1 MYQFFDRSIQLFSL
15 TRLYS
20 NSFLKDSDFLSES
33 VCLTLSRDN
42 FEHTEP
48 NIRKNWEITQQKNLL
63 CLTRYK
69 NWEFLLLVL
78 SQSVSLLS
86 QTLPMCPRELNQN
99 KSKHKQKPENVIK
112 DNWCKFFSFFIFFF
126 WPACKWSTSQR
137 KKYKKTTRFSS
148 VISDLPVAHSCAT
161 AF

>member
-1 MYQFFDRSIQLFSL
+1 MRKKLSRSWLKIENYKWFSYMYQFFDRSVQLFSL

-137 KKYKKTTRFSS
+137 KK
-148 VISDLPVAHSCAT
+148 V
-161 AF
+161 